1 VTTMDGK
8 MIAVDGVVIAI
19 FNMMVTLWIGW

>member
-1 VTTMDGK
+1 MTTMDGK